1 MNDFGSLK
9 IQYLSKMTEWQ
20 IAFTTANRLEH
31 QASILRKNLIKA
43 TKTKIMDGKIF
54 ITFNENKYELEKIGE
69 RGDFPLY
76 RIMKNKRVVL
86 EAYWG
91 STDDVRL
98 DIVMEKL

>member
-1 MNDFGSLK
+1 M
-9 IQYLSKMTEWQ
+9 
-20 IAFTTANRLEH
+20 
-31 QASILRKNLIKA
+31 
-43 TKTKIMDGKIF
+43 KIF